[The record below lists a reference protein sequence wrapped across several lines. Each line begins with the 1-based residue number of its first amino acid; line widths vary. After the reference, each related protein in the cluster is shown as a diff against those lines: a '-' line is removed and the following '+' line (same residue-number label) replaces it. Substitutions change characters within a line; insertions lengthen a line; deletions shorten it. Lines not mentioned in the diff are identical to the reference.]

1 MKYTEAF
8 ISATIFSYI
17 ACIFLSL
24 TGNPPIL
31 NYPALQQSII
41 YTAFMALLIAC
52 IRIKETILRRCC
64 GAVYGFI
71 AMITFAG
78 NVQWAGGTGASLA
91 MALWDLCL
99 GVTMFM
105 IVSE

>member
-1 MKYTEAF
+1 MKEA
-8 ISATIFSYI
+8 
-17 ACIFLSL
+17 
-24 TGNPPIL
+24 
-31 NYPALQQSII
+31 
-41 YTAFMALLIAC
+41 
-52 IRIKETILRRCC
+52 ILRRFC

>member
-1 MKYTEAF
+1 LKPTEAF
-8 ISATIFSYI
+8 ISASIFSYV
-17 ACIFLSL
+17 ACMFLSL

-31 NYPALQQSII
+31 NYPALQQSIVF
-41 YTAFMALLIAC
+41 TAFMALLIAC
-52 IRIKETILRRCC
+52 IRMKEVILRRFC